1 MGQLAEAKQRMAQAA
16 AEEEQSKVKLGMAE
30 KELGTLKGRMKDFER
45 EAGDSKK
52 KLEGMRGTVEGI
64 KSKIAK
70 CGWSAEKE
78 GEGEAKLREAK
89 SAVRNLGE
97 VCMGWVFARCVADLM
112 RLLAQGSSQA

>member
-45 EAGDSKK
+45 EAGDSKR
-52 KLEGMRGTVEGI
+52 KLEGMRETVGGI

-97 VCMGWVFARCVADLM
+97 VCMGWVSARRVADLT
-112 RLLAQGSSQA
+112 RLLAQG